1 MSSCPVRRVPI
12 SWQRFTYDQGT
23 MLVELVVK
31 NLGVIEDARIP
42 MGPGLTA
49 LTGETGAG
57 KTMVVEALNLL
68 LGGRPDSDRVR
79 SGASEATVE
88 GLFARGE
95 TEWVLRRILP
105 ASGRSRA
112 YINGELA
119 TAAALAEI
127 GAELL
132 EIHGQHAQQAL
143 LQPRTQRAALD
154 EFAGIDRT
162 PLLHARRQVEQ
173 ARTRLE
179 ELGGD
184 ERSRMREID
193 LLRFQLEEI
202 DRVSPVVGEELLL
215 DQEQDLLSG
224 ALAHQQAAFLAVA
237 ALSDEGA
244 ANDLLARAMNK
255 LVDRSP
261 FALVLARL
269 RDAAAELED
278 CAGEL
283 RQLGES
289 IEPDEERLDQVR
301 SRRQM
306 LVELRRKYGDSLSE
320 VVAYADEARDR
331 LEDLTAHDATLAGHE
346 AELATAVAELQKVSE
361 AIGKKRRAAASGLA
375 AAVEDHLV
383 GLALAGAK
391 LEVRVTDTD
400 ELPGAGELVELRIA
414 VNPGSAMGSLSKVA
428 SGGELSRVML
438 ALRLVLS
445 DAPPTMVFDEVDAGI
460 GGEAALCVGRALA
473 ALGVHGQVIVV
484 THLPQV
490 AAFADQ
496 QVLVAKTQQLGSART
511 TAVVLH
517 EEDRL
522 IELSR
527 MLSGSPDSAI
537 ARDHAFELLSTA
549 QGERRT
555 EHS

>member
-1 MSSCPVRRVPI
+1 M
-12 SWQRFTYDQGT
+12 
-23 MLVELVVK
+23 ELVVK

-79 SGASEATVE
+79 VGASEAIVE

-105 ASGRSRA
+105 VSGRSRA

-119 TAAALAEI
+119 TAAALADI

-154 EFAGIDRT
+154 EFASIDRT
-162 PLLHARRQVEQ
+162 PLLRARRQAEE

-179 ELGGD
+179 QTGGD

-202 DRVSPVVGEELLL
+202 DRVAPVVGEELLL

-224 ALAHQQAAFLAVA
+224 ALAHQQAAFIAVA
-237 ALSDEGA
+237 ALSEDGS

-255 LVDRSP
+255 LADRSP
-261 FALVLARL
+261 FATVLARL
-269 RDAAAELED
+269 RNVAAELED
-278 CAGEL
+278 CAAEL

-289 IEPDEERLDQVR
+289 IEPNEERLDQVR
-301 SRRQM
+301 SRRQL

-331 LEDLTAHDATLAGHE
+331 LEDLTAHDATLAAYE
-346 AELATAVAELQKVSE
+346 AELATAVAELQQVSD
-361 AIGKKRRAAASGLA
+361 AIGKKRRAAAPELA
-375 AAVEDHLV
+375 AAVEAHLV

-473 ALGVHGQVIVV
+473 ELGANSQVIVV

-490 AAFADQ
+490 AAFADV
-496 QVLVAKTQQLGSART
+496 QVLVAKTQAQDSART
-511 TAVVLH
+511 TAVVLDA
-517 EEDRL
+517 EGRV

-527 MLSGSPDSAI
+527 MLSGSPDSAT
-537 ARDHAFELLSTA
+537 ARDHALELLSSA
-549 QGERRT
+549 QSERRAD
-555 EHS
+555 HP